1 MAILFIRQYAIHIF
15 FNLPKCTTHSGRQR
29 RLHKRSHRHSYW
41 YILHEYYIYC
51 IFCIYLIYKFETSTF
66 SINKSTWWQR
76 NASYIVGWVAFWPS
90 AWLSAWFMC
99 TALVEQKFERK
110 SKERGV
116 VGHGLSMCPLEC
128 STQLDS
134 CNLLWQ
140 TCLLSILTM
149 ILPPKHTHTHK
160 LPPTRTC
167 WSLCVSYIIRAPR
180 AGTHT
185 HSAEKDARGALALIT
200 ASNRCTLQV

>member
-1 MAILFIRQYAIHIF
+1 
-15 FNLPKCTTHSGRQR
+15 
-29 RLHKRSHRHSYW
+29 
-41 YILHEYYIYC
+41 
-51 IFCIYLIYKFETSTF
+51 
-66 SINKSTWWQR
+66 
-76 NASYIVGWVAFWPS
+76 
-90 AWLSAWFMC
+90 MC
-99 TALVEQKFERK
+99 TALVVQKFESE
-110 SKERGV
+110 SKRGRREREGGI

-149 ILPPKHTHTHK
+149 ILPPKHTHTHTHK

-185 HSAEKDARGALALIT
+185 HTQCREGFERSSRTHNGKQSLHITSVIKCERILLYMEYMAESTQYMAERTTHIAHKQVERAKALQLFSCSALGSWQQKAAGNKNKQKSSAVACR
-200 ASNRCTLQV
+200 LQ